1 MILYYVILGAIF
13 LASWLVSSRLQS
25 KFAHYSQVQ
34 LRNGMSGKEIA
45 EKMLHDNGIYDV
57 KVTHVPGQLTDH
69 YNPLDKT
76 VNLSEAVYN
85 QRNAA
90 AAAVAAHECGHAV
103 QHAQAYAWLNLR
115 SKLVPAV
122 NISSNLSNILIIVG
136 FLLGAAAKMGF
147 GYWIAVAGVTLFA
160 ITTLFTLI
168 TLPVEYDASNRALAW
183 LKSKNM
189 VTREEYAGAEDSL
202 KWAARTYVVA
212 ALGSLA
218 QLLYWVYRLM
228 GSSRE

>member
-1 MILYYVILGAIF
+1 
-13 LASWLVSSRLQS
+13 
-25 KFAHYSQVQ
+25 
-34 LRNGMSGKEIA
+34 
-45 EKMLHDNGIYDV
+45 
-57 KVTHVPGQLTDH
+57 
-69 YNPLDKT
+69 
-76 VNLSEAVYN
+76 
-85 QRNAA
+85 
-90 AAAVAAHECGHAV
+90 
-103 QHAQAYAWLNLR
+103 
-115 SKLVPAV
+115 
-122 NISSNLSNILIIVG
+122 
-136 FLLGAAAKMGF
+136 MGF
-147 GYWIAVAGVTLFA
+147 GYWIAVVGVALFA

-228 GSSRE
+228 GSSRDE

>member
-1 MILYYVILGAIF
+1 MILYYIILGAIF
-13 LASWLVSSRLQS
+13 LASWLVSNRLQS

-69 YNPLDKT
+69 YNPIDKT

-136 FLLGAAAKMGF
+136 FVLGAAAKMGF
-147 GYWIAVAGVTLFA
+147 GYWIAVAGVALFA
-160 ITTLFTLI
+160 ISTAFAFI